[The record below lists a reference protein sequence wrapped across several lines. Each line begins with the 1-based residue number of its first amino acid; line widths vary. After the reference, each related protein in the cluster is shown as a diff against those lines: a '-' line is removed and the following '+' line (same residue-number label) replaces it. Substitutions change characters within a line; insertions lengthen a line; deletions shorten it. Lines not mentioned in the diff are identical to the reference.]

1 MRRSRKMHSGAEPPL
16 EHFYNRIAGGALE
29 RLAAL
34 SDGVF
39 AFAMTLLVLDI
50 RVPQTGSV
58 HSERELLQALGALLP
73 RFVMYAMSFLTL
85 GIFWVGQQTQL
96 NQLARAD
103 RDLAW
108 IHIGF
113 LAAVA
118 IMPFSTRLLA
128 EFIAYRT
135 ALVIYW
141 SNVFI
146 LGAVLYAAWRYAVQA
161 PLIKADISPQLVAAV
176 ERRILVAQSLYALG
190 AALCVINTYCSIA
203 FIFIVQLNY
212 AIAPRF
218 HRPAHA

>member
-1 MRRSRKMHSGAEPPL
+1 MRRSRNMHSGAEPPL

-58 HSERELLQALGALLP
+58 HSERELLQALAALVP

-96 NQLARAD
+96 NQLTRAD

-108 IHIGF
+108 
-113 LAAVA
+113 
-118 IMPFSTRLLA
+118 STSAFWQRSPSCRSRRCCSPNSS
-128 EFIAYRT
+128 RT
-135 ALVIYW
+135 A
-141 SNVFI
+141 
-146 LGAVLYAAWRYAVQA
+146 
-161 PLIKADISPQLVAAV
+161 
-176 ERRILVAQSLYALG
+176 RRS
-190 AALCVINTYCSIA
+190 
-203 FIFIVQLNY
+203 
-212 AIAPRF
+212 
-218 HRPAHA
+218 